1 MRYGLAPMLCSR
13 REKPEWFA
21 ERDACR
27 SIEKRKMVKIKVAW
41 IGKTKEP
48 AIQALTD
55 EYLKRISRFAEI
67 AGLALRDEAAILSLA
82 RGERAQNPHKERHK
96 LVLLDSRGKQ
106 LSSEELAAFLE
117 REQVNAIPLLFAIG
131 GSDGFSEEAR
141 AQAGFTLSLGKMTLP
156 HELARVVLVEQ
167 LYRAFTILKNHPYH
181 LGH

>member
-1 MRYGLAPMLCSR
+1 MPL
-13 REKPEWFA
+13 
-21 ERDACR
+21 
-27 SIEKRKMVKIKVAW
+27 KIKVAW

-55 EYLKRISRFAEI
+55 EYLKRISHYAE
-67 AGLALRDEAAILSLA
+67 AEAVVLKDEAAILSLA
-82 RGERAQNPHKERHK
+82 SGERKQHKNENKDRHK
-96 LVLLDSRGKQ
+96 LILLDSRGKQ
-106 LSSEELAAFLE
+106 FSSEELAEFLE

-141 AQAGFTLSLGKMTLP
+141 RRARFILSLGKMTLP
-156 HELARVVLVEQ
+156 HELARVVLLEQ